1 MARMVIVLFC
11 VDVVDQS
18 LSLYDTLHEL
28 RKRLSLKGCTL
39 CLICDDSA
47 VKINLDLVTCLNTGS
62 RIWSFY
68 DRKSDIDSI
77 AVENTCKCLGNDT
90 AHTGSFDRDRCM
102 LSG

>member
-1 MARMVIVLFC
+1 MVSVLFC

-47 VKINLDLVTCLNTGS
+47 VKIYLNLISCLNTGS
-62 RIWSFY
+62 RLRAFD
-68 DRKSDIDSI
+68 DRKSDVDRI
-77 AVENTCKCLGNDT
+77 AIENSCKCLCNNATDT
-90 AHTGSFDRDRCM
+90 CCLKT
-102 LSG
+102 